1 MRDTIII
8 LDGIDTQINGR
19 ASKIMQ
25 KLMWIPYVLKKRFSL
40 FAEHS
45 LCKEVEGGE
54 EQRTFS
60 LSCFS
65 DIQNSVVLFLFL
77 GDALGTSTDTK
88 EQVQNYFLVTC
99 SLLSRPG
106 PQARV

>member
-1 MRDTIII
+1 MFF
-8 LDGIDTQINGR
+8 
-19 ASKIMQ
+19 
-25 KLMWIPYVLKKRFSL
+25 KKRFSL

-45 LCKEVEGGE
+45 LCEEVEGGE
-54 EQRTFS
+54 EQRTIS

-77 GDALGTSTDTK
+77 GAALGTSSDTK
-88 EQVQNYFLVTC
+88 EQVQSHVLVTC

-106 PQARV
+106 PQAGI